1 MFDVTLNITFTL
13 NVLASQRWLP
23 SGSLNIIVV
32 YQQSPR
38 DKSVWRNFIKY
49 IEENALK
56 SDLE

>member
-1 MFDVTLNITFTL
+1 MQQFKKCFSIIMFDVTLNITFTL

-38 DKSVWRNFIKY
+38 DKSV
-49 IEENALK
+49 
-56 SDLE
+56 